1 MTMKPVT
8 RKIKDYVIPHEG
20 NDYKPHLLR
29 PRAIIFFCAVM
40 VAVELVA
47 LLGVPYMST
56 HSRLFGI
63 IAVNALA
70 DGTNANRITD
80 GLPTLATSPLLQA
93 AAQEK
98 ANDMAKNDYFA
109 HTSPAGITPW
119 YWFLNVGYD
128 FSYAGENLAVNFS
141 DSQDVTNAWMN
152 SPEHRA
158 NILGANYTNI
168 GIAVATGTYEGQPAT
183 FVVEL
188 FGTPAIAPIA
198 ITSPPA
204 QAEPV
209 RAVATVKP
217 TSKPAVVS
225 VASVPAIVF
234 QTTTPQAAA
243 VAVKGASTENLP
255 ATSTAAQAKTVP
267 AVFAPAVPSAVSPS
281 EDATEQNN
289 PVQEA
294 FASPRKLSNDFYF
307 LLITLI
313 AGALLLNIFI
323 KIRIQHP
330 QLIANGIFV
339 IALAALCIVLNQ
351 HQLLAHAV
359 IF

>member
-1 MTMKPVT
+1 MKPVT

-20 NDYKPHLLR
+20 NGYKPHLLR
-29 PRAIIFFCAVM
+29 PRATIFFCAVM
-40 VAVELVA
+40 VAVELCA
-47 LLGVPYMST
+47 LVVVPYASMRSQ
-56 HSRLFGI
+56 LFGV
-63 IAVNALA
+63 IAVNALV
-70 DGTNANRITD
+70 DGANANRITD
-80 GLPTLATSPLLQA
+80 GLSALTPNPLLQA

-98 ANDMAKNDYFA
+98 ADDMAKNGYFA

-119 YWFLNVGYD
+119 HWFENVGYD
-128 FSYAGENLAVNFS
+128 FSYAGENLAVNFF

-158 NILGANYTNI
+158 NILNANYTNI
-168 GIAVATGTYEGQPAT
+168 GIAVATGTYEGQPTA

-188 FGTPAIAPIA
+188 FGAPAIASIPTTPVARVIPKNTVATAKPAIAPVLV
-198 ITSPPA
+198 P
-204 QAEPV
+204 
-209 RAVATVKP
+209 
-217 TSKPAVVS
+217 VVS
-225 VASVPAIVF
+225 L

-255 ATSTAAQAKTVP
+255 ATSTL
-267 AVFAPAVPSAVSPS
+267 APVTPTASSAVSPS
-281 EDATEQNN
+281 EDAAEQNN

-294 FASPRKLSNDFYF
+294 FASPRRLSNDFYF
-307 LLITLI
+307 LLIALI
-313 AGALLLNIFI
+313 VGALLLNIFI

-339 IALAALCIVLNQ
+339 IALAALCVVLNQ